1 MLYIYFVLVFLE
13 RVMPLLPPQ
22 RKRLWFVRVAVVNRR
37 DVLNKR
43 TAVALSTAG
52 WPDKTIRAIE
62 SKQPDRF
69 KASAAPLSRHLKR
82 QEGRSRLDSKPY
94 SVARICAHL
103 PRVTYSKT
111 AYEMPTAC
119 TFLQHIYILY
129 TVKTFFSC
137 MKGSDDILH
146 LSKCATNTVICHLL
160 FSLRL
165 FRPRFLSSVK
175 HQDVAYRLTC
185 YY

>member
-1 MLYIYFVLVFLE
+1 MLYIYFLLVFLE

-69 KASAAPLSRHLKR
+69 KASVAPLSRHLKR

-111 AYEMPTAC
+111 AYEMQTAC
-119 TFLQHIYILY
+119 TFLQHIYIY
-129 TVKTFFSC
+129 TVQTFFSG
-137 MKGSDDILH
+137 MKGSDDILR
-146 LSKCATNTVICHLL
+146 LSKCAILFVIFYFPSGCSDLV
-160 FSLRL
+160 F
-165 FRPRFLSSVK
+165 FRPWNTKMLPIV
-175 HQDVAYRLTC
+175 
-185 YY
+185 

>member
-1 MLYIYFVLVFLE
+1 
-13 RVMPLLPPQ
+13 MPLLPPQ

-119 TFLQHIYILY
+119 TFLQHIYIYIYYILW
-129 TVKTFFSC
+129 KLFFRAWRVQMTYC
-137 MKGSDDILH
+137 
-146 LSKCATNTVICHLL
+146 ICQNVQPILL
-160 FSLRL
+160 FVIFYFPSGCSDIVF
-165 FRPRFLSSVK
+165 FRPWNTKMLHIV
-175 HQDVAYRLTC
+175 
-185 YY
+185 

>member
-1 MLYIYFVLVFLE
+1 MC
-13 RVMPLLPPQ
+13 
-22 RKRLWFVRVAVVNRR
+22 W
-37 DVLNKR
+37 

-119 TFLQHIYILY
+119 TFLQHIYIYIYYILW
-129 TVKTFFSC
+129 KHFFQAWRVQMTYC
-137 MKGSDDILH
+137 V
-146 LSKCATNTVICHLL
+146 CQNVQYY
-160 FSLRL
+160 
-165 FRPRFLSSVK
+165 LSSFIFPRVVPTSFSFVRETPRCCISFNVLLLK
-175 HQDVAYRLTC
+175 ITRQY
-185 YY
+185 

>member
-1 MLYIYFVLVFLE
+1 
-13 RVMPLLPPQ
+13 MPLLPPQ

-94 SVARICAHL
+94 SVARICALTCHEL
-103 PRVTYSKT
+103 HTPKRHTRCQLLVLFCS
-111 AYEMPTAC
+111 
-119 TFLQHIYILY
+119 IYIYIY
-129 TVKTFFSC
+129 TVQTFFSG
-137 MKGSDDILH
+137 MKGSDDILR
-146 LSKCATNTVICHLL
+146 LSKCAILFVIFYFPSGCSDLV
-160 FSLRL
+160 F
-165 FRPRFLSSVK
+165 FRPWNTKMLHIV
-175 HQDVAYRLTC
+175 
-185 YY
+185 